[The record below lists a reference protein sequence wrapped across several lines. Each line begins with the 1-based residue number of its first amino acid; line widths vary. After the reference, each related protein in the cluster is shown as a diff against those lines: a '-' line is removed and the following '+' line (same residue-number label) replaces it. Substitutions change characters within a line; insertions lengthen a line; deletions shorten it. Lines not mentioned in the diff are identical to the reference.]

1 LRAPLSASASGGFGQ
16 QNARKPLFFHDC
28 GGLLLGGGGARPH
41 WRSRPH

>member
-1 LRAPLSASASGGFGQ
+1 
-16 QNARKPLFFHDC
+16 LFFHDC